1 MNVLKK
7 SIKILMA
14 EDDEDDYLLAAKALY
29 EARLLNEVHRV
40 KDGEEL
46 MDYLLSHGTYQD
58 RQVYPLPL
66 LILLDLNL
74 PKKDGREALKE
85 IKAHPELSK
94 IPVVVLTTSKS
105 EEDVAKTYDLGVSS
119 FIRKPV
125 TFQGLVDIMK
135 TLKHYWLDIVTLPP
149 QE

>member
-1 MNVLKK
+1 MNAVKK
-7 SIKILMA
+7 SIIVLIV
-14 EDDEDDYLLAAKALY
+14 EDDEDDFLLVTKAIQ
-29 EARLLNEVHRV
+29 EARLTGGVYRV

-46 MDYLLSHGTYQD
+46 MDYLLAQGLYLD
-58 RQVYPLPL
+58 REKYPLPA

-85 IKAHPELSK
+85 IKSHPELQK
-94 IPVVVLTTSKS
+94 IPVIVLTTSKS
-105 EEDVAKTYDLGVSS
+105 EEDVIKSYDLGVNS

-125 TFQGLVDIMK
+125 TFQGLVDIIK